1 MAIPLRRTLLAVAV
15 VLGLPAALPA
25 QTSGRDAEYLVLGR
39 KYYDWFI
46 SAEADSLLAHM
57 DSAGRQGAGGVAGVN
72 QAVADF
78 LARSGVEQELLE
90 EKVNRRRGHPQYWRE
105 SRYTTFTNEPLV
117 FRFVFDEQG
126 RIIGVGI
133 GPKSGTPAPD

>member
-1 MAIPLRRTLLAVAV
+1 MAIHLRRTLLTVAIA
-15 VLGLPAALPA
+15 LGLPAALAA
-25 QTSGRDAEYLVLGR
+25 QTALGETEYLALGR
-39 KYYDWFI
+39 KFYDWFI

-57 DSAGRQGAGGVAGVN
+57 PPDDRQGAGGVAGVN

-78 LARSGVEQELLE
+78 LARAGMEQELLE

-105 SRYTTFTNEPLV
+105 SRYSTFTNEPLV
-117 FRFVFDEQG
+117 FRFVVDEQG
-126 RIIGVGI
+126 QITGVGM

>member
-1 MAIPLRRTLLAVAV
+1 MAIRFRRILLAAAV
-15 VLGLPAALPA
+15 VLGLPAALAA
-25 QTSGRDAEYLVLGR
+25 QTSGQDAEYLALGR
-39 KYYDWFI
+39 KFYDWFI
-46 SAEADSLLAHM
+46 SAEAESLLAHM
-57 DSAGRQGAGGVAGVN
+57 DPDGRQGAGGVTGVN
-72 QAVADF
+72 QTVADF

-126 RIIGVGI
+126 QIIGVGM

>member
-1 MAIPLRRTLLAVAV
+1 MPTPFRRTLLAAAV
-15 VLGLPAALPA
+15 VLALPAALAA
-25 QTSGRDAEYLVLGR
+25 QTSGQDAEYLTLGR
-39 KYYDWFI
+39 KFYDWFI
-46 SAEADSLLAHM
+46 SAEAESLLAHM
-57 DSAGRQGAGGVAGVN
+57 DPDGRQGAGGVAGVN

-126 RIIGVGI
+126 QIIGVGM